1 MTKKFIRK
9 DAHKKKRIA
18 NTSWRKPKGIT
29 NKMRLNRK
37 GHPTT
42 VRPGYGTPN
51 KEKNTKQ
58 GLQIIQ
64 INNTQELE
72 KINPKTQCII
82 IGRTGK
88 QKKLELIKIAEEKKI
103 TIINLKI
110 NEYKKQTEE
119 YFTERQKSQKQKTEK
134 QKTKEQEQE
143 KKNKEQQKT
152 EEEKKQKQ
160 QELTEEEKQKQ
171 DKKEKDKILTKK

>member
-37 GHPTT
+37 GHSIN

-72 KINPKTQCII
+72 QINPKTQCII

-88 QKKLELIKIAEEKKI
+88 QKKLELIKLAEEKKI

-119 YFTERQKSQKQKTEK
+119 YFKERQKSQKQKTEK
-134 QKTKEQEQE
+134 QKTKEQEIKQ
-143 KKNKEQQKT
+143 KTKEQEQT
-152 EEEKKQKQ
+152 T
-160 QELTEEEKQKQ
+160 TEEEKQKQ